1 MINASRSSSLHV
13 TLLRVNGPSVDPQS
27 TKLHAASLLAGA
39 DLCPAS
45 VSPSAIVCIR
55 KLRDPMP
62 GRLSLNGHG
71 LRPPIDWQRAV
82 SNAIDAHARR
92 AVRPLREF
100 VPADADCVVFNDR
113 AELLACLAK
122 DWSEGTAAFRWWWQA
137 LLPREKPLRAA
148 PLEWLKSP
156 EYLPG
161 AWRHLANVGHA
172 VPFAARLHRDEVLGM
187 LHGISEQ
194 FVLPELQSAISSIRD
209 EWRSLV
215 VESLQPRNTPGLVAP
230 WQRWAVEAD
239 DASLTVEQRLLVGI
253 ALSVQRVPGVVRTSG
268 FARAVRQWLK
278 TTSTVA
284 RHDAPASRESAGAP
298 QRQGE
303 GDSWHSVPM
312 GDLKRENER
321 SNKIAPVDAG
331 LPGRTEKP
339 IERVTPDTLRPQT
352 GQHLN
357 AEGRLPAPSGVV
369 RNDEPFSEPA
379 TSPPVDRFQPE
390 GNPES
395 QAALQAETV
404 FDIEAA
410 PPTEPDLPM
419 AEPVLE
425 EQITT
430 GCGGIFYLLNL
441 AHYLELYGDITTPW
455 IRDLPLGIWD
465 FLALLGEKL
474 IGDELRRDPLWLFLA
489 GLAGEGDRWQP
500 GAASALP
507 ENWRAPLEWLRPF
520 EDEEAWS
527 WSASAERLAVWHP
540 AGFLVLD
547 VALEPGDPSEQLRRE
562 MNSYAALSPR
572 LCPGIWPDF
581 ARPDFDST
589 PVSRWM
595 EWLARYVRARLQRA
609 LGMADPGEVGPA
621 LCRSG
626 ARVFVTTTHLD
637 VVFSLADLM
646 IEIRLAGL
654 DRDPGWI
661 PATGR
666 ITRFHFEG

>member
-1 MINASRSSSLHV
+1 MINASRSGSVHV
-13 TLLRVNGPSVDPQS
+13 TLLRVNGPSVDPQL

-39 DLCPAS
+39 DLCPAN

-62 GRLSLNGHG
+62 GRLSLNYNE
-71 LRPPIDWQRAV
+71 LRAPIDWQRAV
-82 SNAIDAHARR
+82 TNAIEIFVRR
-92 AVRPLREF
+92 AVRPMYEF
-100 VPADADCVVFNDR
+100 VPADVDCVVFNDR

-122 DWSEGTAAFRWWWQA
+122 DWSEGTAAFRWWWQS

-161 AWRHLANVGHA
+161 AWRHLAKIGHA
-172 VPFAARLHRDEVLGM
+172 APYAARLHRDEVLGM
-187 LHGISEQ
+187 LHGIVRQ
-194 FVLPELQSAISSIRD
+194 YALPELQTAISSTRD

-215 VESLQPRNTPGLVAP
+215 VESAQPRNSPGLVAP
-230 WQRWAVEAD
+230 WQRWVVEAD
-239 DASLTVEQRLLVGI
+239 DASLSVEQRLLIGI
-253 ALSVQRVPGVVRTSG
+253 ALSVQRAPGVVRTTD
-268 FARAVRQWLK
+268 FAQAVRQWLK
-278 TTSTVA
+278 TTSSA
-284 RHDAPASRESAGAP
+284 AQHDAPAWQKVAGARHRP
-298 QRQGE
+298 GAE
-303 GDSWHSVPM
+303 DSGQSASDA
-312 GDLKRENER
+312 DLKQEADR
-321 SNKIAPVDAG
+321 SSNVIRLEAE
-331 LPGRTEKP
+331 LPGETEKVS
-339 IERVTPDTLRPQT
+339 ERKLHDSSLAKAGP
-352 GQHLN
+352 HLN
-357 AEGRLPAPSGVV
+357 PALTPPVPPGIASEEVASAEPEGEPS
-369 RNDEPFSEPA
+369 
-379 TSPPVDRFQPE
+379 VDRFQQE
-390 GNPES
+390 SNPKS
-395 QAALQAETV
+395 QVALQPDTF

-410 PPTEPDLPM
+410 PQNEQSLSM
-419 AEPVLE
+419 QEPVLE
-425 EQITT
+425 EQLGT

-455 IRDLPLGIWD
+455 IRDIPLGIWD

-489 GLAGEGDRWQP
+489 RLAGEGDRWQP

-507 ENWRAPLEWLRPF
+507 ENWRAPLEWLTPF
-520 EDEEAWS
+520 EDGEAWS

-547 VALEPGDPSEQLRRE
+547 VALEIEDPSEQLRRE

-572 LCPGIWPDF
+572 LAPGDMSDF
-581 ARPDFDST
+581 ARSEPDST
-589 PVSRWM
+589 AVNRWM
-595 EWLARYVRARLQRA
+595 EWLALYARARLQRA
-609 LGMADPGEVGPA
+609 LGLADPGEVGPA
-621 LCRSG
+621 LCRSR

-637 VVFSLADLM
+637 VVFSLADLL

-666 ITRFHFEG
+666 IIRFHFEG